1 MLGPAGGFNGSVNS
15 FFFSF
20 HFLLSFPFEL
30 ADDLDA
36 EQVFYRV
43 FRVNP
48 NPNPNFRVSE
58 MSGINFSK
66 RISGSTFENP
76 NF

>member
-20 HFLLSFPFEL
+20 HLLLSFPFEL

-48 NPNPNFRVSE
+48 NPNPNFRVPE

-66 RISGSTFENP
+66 RISSSIFENP